1 MKGLVFWY
9 RLNTSLRLINNIK
22 LPIIKKLKLTKGIHN
37 ARKTI
42 GTTILFFFMIL
53 FSKIIFVKY
62 KEEKKSIAEEK
73 IKLKIL
79 IVSELSSNSFNNGSS
94 KYIIE
99 TIKKNIT
106 V

>member
-1 MKGLVFWY
+1 M
-9 RLNTSLRLINNIK
+9 
-22 LPIIKKLKLTKGIHN
+22 HN

-42 GTTILFFFMIL
+42 GTTILFFLMIL

-62 KEEKKSIAEEK
+62 KEEKKSIIEEN

-79 IVSELSSNSFNNGSS
+79 MVSELSSNSFNNGSS

-106 V
+106 VWVLLLINFSIII

>member
-1 MKGLVFWY
+1 M
-9 RLNTSLRLINNIK
+9 
-22 LPIIKKLKLTKGIHN
+22 HN

-42 GTTILFFFMIL
+42 GNTILFFFIIL

-62 KEEKKSIAEEK
+62 KEEKKSVTEEN

-106 V
+106 VWVLLLINFSIII

>member
-42 GTTILFFFMIL
+42 GTIILFFFMIL

-62 KEEKKSIAEEK
+62 KEEKKSVAEEK

-94 KYIIE
+94 KYVIE

>member
-22 LPIIKKLKLTKGIHN
+22 LPIINKLKLTKGIHN

-62 KEEKKSIAEEK
+62 KEEKKSVAEEK

-94 KYIIE
+94 K
-99 TIKKNIT
+99 
-106 V
+106 

>member
-1 MKGLVFWY
+1 VKGLVFWY

-37 ARKTI
+37 VRKTI

-62 KEEKKSIAEEK
+62 KEEKKSVAEEK

-79 IVSELSSNSFNNGSS
+79 IVSELSSNNFNNGSS
-94 KYIIE
+94 K
-99 TIKKNIT
+99 
-106 V
+106 

>member
-1 MKGLVFWY
+1 VKGLVFWY
-9 RLNTSLRLINNIK
+9 RLNTSFRLINSIK

-42 GTTILFFFMIL
+42 GNTILFFFMIL

-62 KEEKKSIAEEK
+62 KEEKKSVAEEK

-79 IVSELSSNSFNNGSS
+79 IVSELSSNNFNNGTS
-94 KYIIE
+94 K
-99 TIKKNIT
+99 
-106 V
+106 

>member
-1 MKGLVFWY
+1 MHK
-9 RLNTSLRLINNIK
+9 
-22 LPIIKKLKLTKGIHN
+22 

-42 GTTILFFFMIL
+42 GTTILFFFIIL

-62 KEEKKSIAEEK
+62 KEEKKSVTEEN

-106 V
+106 VWVLLLINFSIII

>member
-1 MKGLVFWY
+1 M
-9 RLNTSLRLINNIK
+9 LNTSLRLIINIK
-22 LPIIKKLKLTKGIHN
+22 LPIIKKLNSNKGIHN

-42 GTTILFFFMIL
+42 GTTILFFFIIL

-94 KYIIE
+94 K
-99 TIKKNIT
+99 
-106 V
+106 

>member
-62 KEEKKSIAEEK
+62 KEEKKSVAEEK

-79 IVSELSSNSFNNGSS
+79 IVSELSSNNFNNGSS
-94 KYIIE
+94 K
-99 TIKKNIT
+99 
-106 V
+106 

>member
-1 MKGLVFWY
+1 M
-9 RLNTSLRLINNIK
+9 
-22 LPIIKKLKLTKGIHN
+22 HN

-42 GTTILFFFMIL
+42 GTTILFFLMIL

-62 KEEKKSIAEEK
+62 KEEKKSIIEEN

-79 IVSELSSNSFNNGSS
+79 MVSELSSNSFNNGSS

>member
-9 RLNTSLRLINNIK
+9 RLNTSLRQINNIK
-22 LPIIKKLKLTKGIHN
+22 LPIIKKLKLTIGIHN

-62 KEEKKSIAEEK
+62 KEEKKSVAEEK

-79 IVSELSSNSFNNGSS
+79 IVSELSSNNFNNGSS
-94 KYIIE
+94 K
-99 TIKKNIT
+99 
-106 V
+106 

>member
-1 MKGLVFWY
+1 M
-9 RLNTSLRLINNIK
+9 
-22 LPIIKKLKLTKGIHN
+22 HN

-42 GTTILFFFMIL
+42 GTTILFFLMIL

-62 KEEKKSIAEEK
+62 KEEKKSIVEEN

-79 IVSELSSNSFNNGSS
+79 MVSELSSNSFNNGSS

>member
-1 MKGLVFWY
+1 VKGLVFWY

-62 KEEKKSIAEEK
+62 KEEKKSVAEEK

-79 IVSELSSNSFNNGSS
+79 IVSELSSNNFNNGSS
-94 KYIIE
+94 K
-99 TIKKNIT
+99 
-106 V
+106 

>member
-1 MKGLVFWY
+1 
-9 RLNTSLRLINNIK
+9 
-22 LPIIKKLKLTKGIHN
+22 
-37 ARKTI
+37 
-42 GTTILFFFMIL
+42 MIL

-62 KEEKKSIAEEK
+62 KEEKKSIIEEN

-79 IVSELSSNSFNNGSS
+79 MVSELSSNSFNNGSS